1 MQGGGAALQGSQP
14 EPFCG
19 LLAGG
24 LTNAMKRILIVDD
37 AIDLARLLQD
47 ALKIAHPEVPIT
59 VVPSAEEALLEASRL
74 TIDVLVTDLRL
85 PGMSGIDLVRKIRV
99 RQPNVKV
106 ILMTGLNPDDRL
118 WKQKEEVAA
127 DIFLRKPIITSNFL
141 ESVEQLLGEGPAA
154 EKPAASKG
162 DQAVNSPAKAKE
174 SGSKKTAAL
183 SPSSAKTGSLA
194 SGKEK
199 EDLLKEL
206 AAVMP
211 GEPAE
216 EKQKPAQARKPT
228 GSLTP
233 APASEQGE
241 EGLSSI
247 VSRLRSSLGAVSAIL
262 LDERG
267 HPVVQS
273 GDLPDLSLEGQIASP
288 MVASISAG
296 AKIAY
301 HLGQTATQFV
311 QAYRGVTI
319 DLVIAPVGQ
328 YALLLALPTGRSTL
342 RLALA
347 VEEALNAQAEM
358 SAALETMGIHVQQLV
373 EVGTPDMLLAE
384 LTAGEEKDE
393 EAIPPEILET
403 PLGQDL
409 GLEKFEE
416 LFTRKKTGQL
426 RLQDPD
432 DFWDSASSGSQDVAQ
447 SGVLSFEQAQKL
459 GLVPPEAT
467 E

>member
-1 MQGGGAALQGSQP
+1 
-14 EPFCG
+14 
-19 LLAGG
+19 
-24 LTNAMKRILIVDD
+24 MKRILIVDD

-47 ALKIAHPEVPIT
+47 ALKIAHPEIPIT

-118 WKQKEEVAA
+118 WKQKEEVAT

-141 ESVEQLLGEGPAA
+141 ESVDQLLGEGPAA
-154 EKPAASKG
+154 EKPAVSKV

-174 SGSKKTAAL
+174 SGSKKTATL
-183 SPSSAKTGSLA
+183 NPSAAKTGSLA
-194 SGKEK
+194 TGKEK
-199 EDLLKEL
+199 EALLKEL

-216 EKQKPAQARKPT
+216 ENPKLAQVRKPT

-233 APASEQGE
+233 SAPEQGE

-267 HPVVQS
+267 RPVVQS
-273 GDLPDLSLEGQIASP
+273 GDLPDLSLEDQIASP

-311 QAYRGVTI
+311 QAYRGAHI

-328 YALLLALPTGRSTL
+328 YALLLALPTGRSAL

-358 SAALETMGIHVQQLV
+358 SAALEAMGVHVQQLV

-384 LTAGEEKDE
+384 LAAGEEKGE
-393 EAIPPEILET
+393 EVIPPEILET

-432 DFWDSASSGSQDVAQ
+432 DFWDTASSGSKDVSQ

-459 GLVPPEAT
+459 GLVPPETT